1 MQIVLGILIGAVLGG
16 IAIFLATRKSQSFLM
31 LQQQLHTIDKRLDE
45 KLGESGRMMQS
56 QFGESARIIRDVT
69 ERLTKLDE
77 TNRQVMGFTDQ
88 LQRLQDI
95 LKNPK
100 QRGIFGEYQLETLLQ
115 NVFPPGVFKMQYPF
129 KDGTIV
135 DAVIFVKDK
144 IIPIDSKFSLENYN
158 RIQETTDE
166 GEREHLEKAFKQDL
180 KQRIDETA
188 KYVRPEEGTMDFAFM
203 FIPAEG
209 IYYDLLV
216 NKIGSIKTNTRDLID
231 YAFIEKRVH
240 IVSPTTFLSHLK
252 MVFQGLRMLQIEE
265 SAKDIQKRVQELSKH
280 LTAYND
286 YFLKLGKSIDTTVST
301 YNHASRE
308 LKKVDKDVLKIG
320 GEGGEME
327 QLTVGKTE
335 GGEDND

>member
-1 MQIVLGILIGAVLGG
+1 MQIVLGILIGAALGG

-31 LQQQLHTIDKRLDE
+31 LQQQLHAIDKRLDE

-77 TNRQVMGFTDQ
+77 TNRHVMGFTDQ

-115 NVFPPGVFKMQYPF
+115 NVFPPGMFKMQYPF

-158 RIQETTDE
+158 RIQETHDQQ
-166 GEREHLEKAFKQDL
+166 ERERLEKAFKQDL
-180 KQRIDETA
+180 KHRIDETA
-188 KYVRPEEGTMDFAFM
+188 QYVRPEEGTMDFAFM

-209 IYYDLLV
+209 IFYDLLV
-216 NKIGSIKTNTRDLID
+216 NQVGSIKTNTRDLID

-240 IVSPTTFLSHLK
+240 IVSPTTLLSHLK
-252 MVFQGLRMLQIEE
+252 MVFQGLRMLKIEE
-265 SAKDIQKRVQELSKH
+265 SAKEIQKRVQELSKH

-308 LKKVDKDVLKIG
+308 LKKVDQDVLKIG

-327 QLTVGKTE
+327 QLTVGKTAE
-335 GGEDND
+335 GEEID